1 MPFRREA
8 GRVVDAPRCQVLA
21 RFKVPP
27 VVVRQDDDL
36 VEAVVEPLERM
47 AEVTGEMGALEPE
60 VVFIGR
66 VGPGDDS
73 GAGGKP
79 RPEQGEQQGVLKAG
93 PEDDGVILVAVDVA
107 GEALFKGMRVPQE
120 SVRAGAC
127 GGGEQG
133 SPGDEPVH
141 HGTPHFLVN
150 VHFMVE
156 KADVLQVQPVR
167 VFQRWAP
174 QAVHADFMLPA
185 QRIHDARQD
194 AGDSPHAEM
203 FPGDETDIHE

>member
-47 AEVTGEMGALEPE
+47 AEVTGEMGPLEPE
-60 VVFIGR
+60 VIFIGR

-120 SVRAGAC
+120 SVRAGAWRRRRTEES
-127 GGGEQG
+127 G
-133 SPGDEPVH
+133 
-141 HGTPHFLVN
+141 
-150 VHFMVE
+150 
-156 KADVLQVQPVR
+156 
-167 VFQRWAP
+167 
-174 QAVHADFMLPA
+174 
-185 QRIHDARQD
+185 
-194 AGDSPHAEM
+194 
-203 FPGDETDIHE
+203 

>member
-93 PEDDGVILVAVDVA
+93 PEDDGVILVAVDV
-107 GEALFKGMRVPQE
+107 
-120 SVRAGAC
+120 VRR
-127 GGGEQG
+127 
-133 SPGDEPVH
+133 
-141 HGTPHFLVN
+141 FLKECVYRR
-150 VHFMVE
+150 
-156 KADVLQVQPVR
+156 KAYARAPAEEENRGVR
-167 VFQRWAP
+167 VTSLSITERLIF
-174 QAVHADFMLPA
+174 
-185 QRIHDARQD
+185 
-194 AGDSPHAEM
+194 S
-203 FPGDETDIHE
+203 